1 MDDNLSESNNEMND
15 QAVSEETSGGRGLL
29 EKSPDSTFR
38 NIEVRRS
45 LPPVI
50 RRQIEQVPRMPGVPA
65 RDYVEMFVGF
75 TEATGPR
82 TVLEYQFVLDVTVA
96 TMEIQYYRRM
106 KPLVIERYRR
116 SHVLDLADREL
127 AARQTVLE
135 AKGRSRPDL
144 FTDAQRKA
152 VQRPYDD
159 AIDEADAFLGSIHS
173 LSHIDELIDA
183 ATRRRNAALQDIER
197 YQSRF
202 AEKLR
207 VVSGAVI
214 DGSVAPKKSES

>member
-1 MDDNLSESNNEMND
+1 MLKTHSTSNAQSNSVMEED
-15 QAVSEETSGGRGLL
+15 PGDTVSQQSLDPSHR
-29 EKSPDSTFR
+29 D
-38 NIEVRRS
+38 IELRRS
-45 LPPVI
+45 MPPVI

-65 RDYVEMFVGF
+65 RDYLEMFVSF

-127 AARQTVLE
+127 AARQTLLD
-135 AKGRSRPDL
+135 ARGRSRPDL

-159 AIDEADAFLGSIHS
+159 AIDEAEAFLGSIDS
-173 LSHIDELIDA
+173 LSHIDALIDA

-214 DGSVAPKKSES
+214 DGNVAPKKSES